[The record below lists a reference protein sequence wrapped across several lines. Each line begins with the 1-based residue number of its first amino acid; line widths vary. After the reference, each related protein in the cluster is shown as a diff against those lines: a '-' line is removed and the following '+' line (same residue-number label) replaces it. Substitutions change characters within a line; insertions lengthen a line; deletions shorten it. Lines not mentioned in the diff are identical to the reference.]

1 MTDQRQSEAKRLSIL
16 LWDLN
21 MSNKE
26 AIEACGCNPRT
37 LFRWLSGESPIP
49 KPVLSMF
56 ELMLEKQ
63 EWEKF
68 IHNPLDENTESS

>member
-1 MTDQRQSEAKRLSIL
+1 MSAPDRKAEAKRLSIL

-21 MSNKE
+21 ISNKE

-37 LFRWLSGESPIP
+37 LFRWLAGESPIP
-49 KPVLSMF
+49 KPVLTMF

-63 EWEKF
+63 QSKLAE
-68 IHNPLDENTESS
+68 NPESE

>member
-1 MTDQRQSEAKRLSIL
+1 MSDARKAEAKRLAIL

-21 MSNKE
+21 ISNKE

-37 LFRWLSGESPIP
+37 LFRWLSGDSPIP
-49 KPVLSMF
+49 RSVLTMF

-63 EWEKF
+63 NWT
-68 IHNPLDENTESS
+68 LAQTEESE